1 MIADISPDAPLIY
14 LAGWAPRSNGPTRGV
29 IHTRKRSERNKSVIR
44 GATCLAANSRGYRRG
59 RKYQNTARNAKA
71 QEPNAFTYKSTGMS
85 SRSKRPS
92 SASMTRRT
100 YPSTSSIPFFRASS
114 AKYSRRLSICSPASA
129 RRSCCL
135 VIPRP
140 CTNSYRILPFAFRQM
155 NFAVAIVQRRLDRIY
170 SFKQHTLSIVGRTQ
184 STSAKELLDS
194 CSLMIALRV
203 GKIRCSSRRPI
214 NLK

>member
-1 MIADISPDAPLIY
+1 MDTAFEHFCGTPGRHCYCSWGAHLSRGLSMIADISPDAPLIY

-114 AKYSRRLSICSPASA
+114 AKYSRRLSICSP
-129 RRSCCL
+129 RQCPPLMLSCHSSPL
-135 VIPRP
+135 H
-140 CTNSYRILPFAFRQM
+140 
-155 NFAVAIVQRRLDRIY
+155 
-170 SFKQHTLSIVGRTQ
+170 K
-184 STSAKELLDS
+184 LL
-194 CSLMIALRV
+194 
-203 GKIRCSSRRPI
+203 
-214 NLK
+214 